1 MLTLPVFINAWTK
14 VQDSRARRPLKI
26 LCTLYIY
33 KPMAELKIKAQVR
46 GGHLKNWSDES
57 IIGMSLPPNAE
68 EALVKKKK
76 KYI

>member
-1 MLTLPVFINAWTK
+1 
-14 VQDSRARRPLKI
+14 
-26 LCTLYIY
+26 
-33 KPMAELKIKAQVR
+33 MAKLKIKAQVR

-76 KYI
+76 KIYEVFLYLHFSAETEYCPLKIWPIS